1 MFSYNANFFG
11 RKSLSSTCNET
22 DKTVTPAFIK
32 FPEVMDFLF
41 ISSPELGQKEGFEH
55 ERIMYFYPSEYY
67 TMEKQVHTNTTYAL

>member
-32 FPEVMDFLF
+32 FSEVMDFLF
-41 ISSPELGQKEGFEH
+41 ISCPELGQKEGFEH

-67 TMEKQVHTNTTYAL
+67 TMEKQVHTTYAL